1 MRAREPGDYRHGPER
16 GGSPPG
22 IPGFVGAAD
31 RSAGCGRRDGRRLHG
46 PHGGPPPRLR
56 GKDLAPVSMGG
67 RLRKPVPRPERGGS
81 NGECRRHRDYRRERA
96 RADVVR
102 THRCA
107 NRTGRRRH
115 RRRLVRVVRSLPSR
129 ACDRPPDSVVARPG
143 AARNLPGK
151 QPVLRLHAL
160 RLGPGRRISGGFRGK
175 RGHDLRSGGR
185 ATSPPEG
192 LCPRCRGPLATGRL
206 GADGVSPTPQVCGGR
221 RAGCDFPVPRN
232 TLRRIVRDVWDRGP
246 PADRRDVLWPLWI
259 LLLGGASLYAGFRVR
274 KVARAG
280 LWSFVPYAI
289 LVVIAWDLS
298 RMVGYTAGRID
309 RLIKGSAHF
318 RF

>member
-46 PHGGPPPRLR
+46 PHGGPPEAFAGNEDTIFDLAVERLR
-56 GKDLAPVSMGG
+56 P
-67 RLRKPVPRPERGGS
+67 RKGFVP
-81 NGECRRHRDYRRERA
+81 DA
-96 RADVVR
+96 VVR
-102 THRCA
+102 W
-107 NRTGRRRH
+107 
-115 RRRLVRVVRSLPSR
+115 
-129 ACDRPPDSVVARPG
+129 RPADSVRMVYRQHRKYAVG
-143 AARNLPGK
+143 DGQAAIFL
-151 QPVLRLHAL
+151 
-160 RLGPGRRISGGFRGK
+160 FRGT
-175 RGHDLRSGGR
+175 RYAALF
-185 ATSPPEG
+185 ATYG
-192 LCPRCRGPLATGRL
+192 IAVLLL
-206 GADGVSPTPQVCGGR
+206 I
-221 RAGCDFPVPRN
+221 AGMF
-232 TLRRIVRDVWDRGP
+232 W
-246 PADRRDVLWPLWI
+246 WPLWI
-259 LLLGGASLYAGFRVR
+259 LLFGGASLYVGFRVR

-280 LWSFVPYAI
+280 LWSLVPYAI